1 MTDLNVWSKAEID
14 TTGLR
19 SFYDQNKNNYMM
31 DKRLDASVFTVF
43 NSTRIEKVR
52 AMVLKG
58 AVEEEILKSYNSDT
72 NKVVTVEHH
81 MYLRG
86 ESPVTDLIDWN
97 EGLSRNVD
105 TDGTTTFVMVHKV
118 IPPMPKPLK
127 DIRGIVVADYQS
139 YLEKSWMSG
148 LRVKYTCTVNKDV
161 LGLIQKDI
169 K

>member
-1 MTDLNVWSKAEID
+1 
-14 TTGLR
+14 
-19 SFYDQNKNNYMM
+19 
-31 DKRLDASVFTVF
+31 
-43 NSTRIEKVR
+43 
-52 AMVLKG
+52 MVLKG
-58 AVEEEILKSYNSDT
+58 DPEEEILKSYNSDT

-161 LGLIQKDI
+161 LGLIQKDL